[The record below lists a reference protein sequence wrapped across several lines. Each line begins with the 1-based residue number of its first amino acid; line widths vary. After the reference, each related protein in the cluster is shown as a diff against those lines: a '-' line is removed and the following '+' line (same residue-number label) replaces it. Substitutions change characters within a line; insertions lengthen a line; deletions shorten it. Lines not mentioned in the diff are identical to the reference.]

1 MNQVFEKYY
10 TQIELQLL
18 ENPIYLDYMILRK
31 EILYA
36 EAKIRLKVTLLN
48 SDTIELFEYSEEIS
62 GKIVP
67 KKYSFHWQDS
77 SGNLKI
83 RWDNAHHYQGLSNF
97 PHHIHFNDDTV
108 KPNIS
113 VPNILLFLDEIQ
125 GLLVKK

>member
-1 MNQVFEKYY
+1 
-10 TQIELQLL
+10 L
-18 ENPIYLDYMILRK
+18 ENPSYLDYIILRK
-31 EILYA
+31 DILYS

-62 GKIVP
+62 GKNVP

-83 RWDNAHHYQGLSNF
+83 RWDNAPHYHGLENF

-108 KPNIS
+108 KPNSS

-125 GLLVKK
+125 GLTEKK

>member
-1 MNQVFEKYY
+1 MNQVFEKYFA
-10 TQIELQLL
+10 QIELQLL
-18 ENPIYLDYMILRK
+18 ENPSYLDYIILRK
-31 EILYA
+31 DILYS

-83 RWDNAHHYQGLSNF
+83 RWDNAPHYQGLTNF

-108 KPNIS
+108 KPNSS

-125 GLLVKK
+125 GLTEKK